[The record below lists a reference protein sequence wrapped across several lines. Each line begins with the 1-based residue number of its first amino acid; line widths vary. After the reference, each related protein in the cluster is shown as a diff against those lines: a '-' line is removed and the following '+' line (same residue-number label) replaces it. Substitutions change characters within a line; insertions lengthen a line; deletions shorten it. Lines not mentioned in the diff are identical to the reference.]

1 MKTKFPK
8 NRLFHTT
15 TNLLPKT
22 PKQVRFGV
30 EISLVGVKTKVSCKS
45 DLFSHLFFSD
55 GRTEKTFG
63 TENSNVNVERGNA
76 ADKLSGRNIIVSFQN
91 NSDVPIEVMIL
102 IFYSD

>member
-1 MKTKFPK
+1 MSEKPETGSFWC
-8 NRLFHTT
+8 
-15 TNLLPKT
+15 
-22 PKQVRFGV
+22 
-30 EISLVGVKTKVSCKS
+30 EISLVGVKTKFSCKS

-55 GRTEKTFG
+55 GRTEKIFG

-76 ADKLSGRNIIVSFQN
+76 VYKLSGRNIIVSFQN